1 VIQIFLSIRGTYER
15 LVTAALGRVGV
26 PVEEEQQLLELLH
39 NKTKRASLFY
49 FSFVSSI
56 LFFISRRDEVASKMR
71 MLQASNRGFS
81 LDLSYGTD
89 DAADVLGCI
98 CHHRQHAQSRHYQVP
113 EIDVADAS
121 DYGQNQG
128 QQGWTKR
135 PSWPR
140 CPKSAA
146 IFASPS

>member
-1 VIQIFLSIRGTYER
+1 
-15 LVTAALGRVGV
+15 VTAALGRVGV

-39 NKTKRASLFY
+39 DARTLFVFISLLF
-49 FSFVSSI
+49 
-56 LFFISRRDEVASKMR
+56 LFFISRRDEVASKMW
-71 MLQASNRGFS
+71 MLQASNRDFS
-81 LDLSYGTD
+81 LALGNGTD
-89 DAADVLGCI
+89 DAADVLGFI
-98 CHHRQHAQSRHYQVP
+98 CHHRQHAQSRHYQFP
-113 EIDVADAS
+113 EIDVTDAS

-128 QQGWTKR
+128 QQGWSKR